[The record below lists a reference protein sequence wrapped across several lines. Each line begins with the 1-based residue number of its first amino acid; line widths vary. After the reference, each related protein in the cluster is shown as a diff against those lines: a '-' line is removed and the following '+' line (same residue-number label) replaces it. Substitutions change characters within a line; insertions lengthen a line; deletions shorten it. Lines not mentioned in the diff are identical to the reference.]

1 LIFKYGKT
9 VVLNDSKSSWFGL
22 KKESHDYV
30 RSPAMS
36 TLILW
41 GFYILIVLTVFF
53 FAYDSK
59 KKYYPSGETTKSE
72 NSSFLPMTFLSS
84 AFSSMAEADNKK
96 EIGPSVMDN
105 IYDNING
112 DFVINTE
119 DIGSTYIY
127 LKDGWDYYKATVLS
141 EKTIKIENYSRFLKN
156 DKEKFEF
163 DHDIGIINND
173 DVKHCFSWFDDSHKA
188 FIIKMNDTEDSS
200 LNGKYIPFLR
210 FDLTSNNSKKVDI
223 LENPSAYIYQYD
235 KWYSYKAMIVSD
247 DLIKIECWSRTLAND
262 ETPYEFDHD
271 LAIIKTDDLNNDF
284 EWMDENKTSF
294 SVTLKDINDTS
305 IWEEDMKVHFKINE
319 LDEQYNV
326 LDFIEAQ

>member
-1 LIFKYGKT
+1 
-9 VVLNDSKSSWFGL
+9 
-22 KKESHDYV
+22 
-30 RSPAMS
+30 
-36 TLILW
+36 
-41 GFYILIVLTVFF
+41 
-53 FAYDSK
+53 
-59 KKYYPSGETTKSE
+59 
-72 NSSFLPMTFLSS
+72 
-84 AFSSMAEADNKK
+84 
-96 EIGPSVMDN
+96 
-105 IYDNING
+105 
-112 DFVINTE
+112 
-119 DIGSTYIY
+119 
-127 LKDGWDYYKATVLS
+127 
-141 EKTIKIENYSRFLKN
+141 
-156 DKEKFEF
+156 
-163 DHDIGIINND
+163 
-173 DVKHCFSWFDDSHKA
+173 
-188 FIIKMNDTEDSS
+188 MNDTEDSS